1 MYIPNINQGQ
11 RFTPLMRTS
20 LLLSAS
26 VVTAKYCNDHLGV
39 FGWLLLTGIALILA
53 YASRKNLYSH
63 CIALYICI
71 FCIGGTLTA
80 HKIDENHAPCRYV
93 AKTELSLLDRARLNI
108 TDKRQ
113 SIEKQIQHLCI
124 TDQDLAVVSAMVLG
138 DKSALSQETKESYSR
153 SGASHIL
160 AVSGLHIGIIFQ
172 LFIILLGGK
181 RHRKINIGLSTTAVW
196 MYVVFIGM
204 PASAVRSAVMIS
216 CYGFV
221 EISYRRGSPINTLAF
236 AYVLMLLIN
245 PLSLFDISFQM
256 SFLAVFSILL
266 VFPPLYKVYV
276 PAHRISRWVWG
287 LLCVSLAAQLGTI
300 PLIAYYFGRIS
311 CYSLLTS
318 LIAIPAAT
326 AILYLCA
333 MMLVISLIATLP
345 ILHTFA
351 LPILQITAKVLVSI
365 TQAANTAF
373 ELTARMP
380 GASIENIHI
389 SLPQLLLIYL
399 ILVLGYLLYRRTHK
413 MWHTLQLLDKVI
425 NRNKNGEKPGRLL
438 AEKQTL

>member
-1 MYIPNINQGQ
+1 
-11 RFTPLMRTS
+11 MRTG

-26 VVTAKYCNDHLGV
+26 VVTAKYSNDYLGV
-39 FGWLLLTGIALILA
+39 SGWLLLTGISLMLA
-53 YASRKNLYSH
+53 WASRKWIYSN

-80 HKIDENHAPCRYV
+80 HQIEQNYAPCRYM
-93 AKTELSLLDRARLNI
+93 AKNELSLIDRAKLNI
-108 TDKRQ
+108 AEQRV
-113 SIEKQIQHLCI
+113 SIEKHMQDLSIA
-124 TDQDLAVVSAMVLG
+124 DQDLAVVSAMALG
-138 DKSALSQETKESYSR
+138 DKSTLSQETKESYSR

-172 LFIILLGGK
+172 LFVILLGGK
-181 RHRKINIGLSTTAVW
+181 KHRKVNIGLSIAAVW

-221 EISYRRGSPINTLAF
+221 ELSYRRGSPINTLAF

-245 PLSLFDISFQM
+245 PLNLFDISFQM

-266 VFPPLYKVYV
+266 IFPPLYKTWH
-276 PAHRISRWVWG
+276 PAHSVSRWIWG
-287 LLCVSLAAQLGTI
+287 LLCVSLAAQLGTV
-300 PLIAYYFGRIS
+300 PLIAYYFNRIS

-318 LIAIPAAT
+318 FIAIPAAT

-333 MMLVISLIATLP
+333 MLLVISLIATLP
-345 ILHTFA
+345 FLHTFA
-351 LPILQITAKVLVSI
+351 LSILPIIAKILASI
-365 TQAANTAF
+365 TQTTNTAF

-380 GASIENIHI
+380 GASIENVHI
-389 SLPQLLLIYL
+389 SLAQLAFIYL
-399 ILVLGYLLYRRTHK
+399 TLILGYLLYRHIHK
-413 MWHTLQLLDKVI
+413 MWNTLKLLSKVI
-425 NRNKNGEKPGRLL
+425 H
-438 AEKQTL
+438 

>member
-1 MYIPNINQGQ
+1 MYIPNIAQGQ

-26 VVTAKYCNDHLGV
+26 IVTAKYSNDYLGV
-39 FGWLLLTGIALILA
+39 SGWLLLTAISLLLA
-53 YASRKNLYSH
+53 YASRKWIYSH

-71 FCIGGTLTA
+71 FCLGGTLTA
-80 HKIDENHAPCRYV
+80 HQIAQSHAPCQYV
-93 AKTELSLLDRARLNI
+93 AKAELSLLDRAKLNI
-108 TDKRQ
+108 ANQRL
-113 SIEKQIQHLCI
+113 SIEKQMKDLCI
-124 TDQDLAVVSAMVLG
+124 DDQDLAVVSAMVLG

-172 LFIILLGGK
+172 LFVILLGGK
-181 RHRKINIGLSTTAVW
+181 QHRKINIGLSTTAVW

-221 EISYRRGSPINTLAF
+221 ELSYRRGSPINTLAF
-236 AYVLMLLIN
+236 AYVLMLLVS

-256 SFLAVFSILL
+256 SFLAVFSIFL
-266 VFPPLYKVYV
+266 VFPPLYKTWH
-276 PAHRISRWVWG
+276 PTHSISRWIWG
-287 LLCVSLAAQLGTI
+287 LVCVSLAAQLGTI

-318 LIAIPAAT
+318 FIAIPAAT
-326 AILYLCA
+326 FILYLCA
-333 MMLVISLIATLP
+333 LMLIVSLIATLP
-345 ILHTFA
+345 ILQTLA
-351 LPILQITAKVLVSI
+351 LSILPIIAKILTSI
-365 TQAANTAF
+365 TQATNTAF
-373 ELTARMP
+373 ELTARIP

-389 SLPQLLLIYL
+389 NLPQLLLIYL
-399 ILVLGYLLYRRTHK
+399 TLVLGYLLYRRTHK
-413 MWHTLQLLDKVI
+413 MWHTLQLLSKVI
-425 NRNKNGEKPGRLL
+425 NRE
-438 AEKQTL
+438 